1 MHWNDSRLLIGGSRT
16 DLRAESDRE
25 PRRSGRAIA
34 DPPGDTPRFGD
45 PYWEWLMSS
54 RDDVFAGLVEMIAD
68 AVVARIMEPPYKTV
82 PGQKRLVTVKEAA
95 TYMGCSPRTIR
106 RLIDGGRLERVGTDR
121 FIRIDRVDLD
131 RLIDHSKDRAL

>member
-1 MHWNDSRLLIGGSRT
+1 
-16 DLRAESDRE
+16 
-25 PRRSGRAIA
+25 
-34 DPPGDTPRFGD
+34 
-45 PYWEWLMSS
+45 MSS
-54 RDDVFAGLVEMIAD
+54 RDDVFGGLVEMIAD
-68 AVVARIMEPPYKTV
+68 AVAARIMEPPPKTV
-82 PGQKRLVTVKEAA
+82 PVRLVTVKEAA

>member
-1 MHWNDSRLLIGGSRT
+1 MG
-16 DLRAESDRE
+16 DL
-25 PRRSGRAIA
+25 AI
-34 DPPGDTPRFGD
+34 GD

-54 RDDVFAGLVEMIAD
+54 RDDVFGGLVEMIAD
-68 AVVARIMEPPYKTV
+68 AVAARIREPPPKTV
-82 PGQKRLVTVKEAA
+82 PVQQKRLVTVKEAA

-106 RLIDGGRLERVGTDR
+106 RLIDVGRLERVGTDR